1 MDGEKPATVNQ
12 HPISHSHCSSSFYF
26 RNTPGPFSVTVA
38 GKDMVVLTH
47 PQEVADAYKI
57 PTLYH
62 DAFVRDFF
70 NQLGVSPVGMR
81 KMFQDP
87 RSFAAKEKSTS
98 MLQNENPLYKCFTH
112 YQSDLYKGK
121 LHPGE
126 QFDVF
131 QGKILRY
138 IDDSL
143 QWDHLSSGPGA
154 TSTIN
159 RIIPHERTLSLSDW
173 CREVIVKAT
182 TRAIFGDALL
192 DIDPNFLQYFYDFD
206 DESWKLTYQLPR
218 FLSKDAHAVKDK
230 ILDVVVEFLK
240 LPLGKTEDACWLVKM
255 LGKEQ
260 RNIGIG
266 ERDIAAMLMVVFW
279 V

>member
-1 MDGEKPATVNQ
+1 
-12 HPISHSHCSSSFYF
+12 
-26 RNTPGPFSVTVA
+26 
-38 GKDMVVLTH
+38 MVVLTH
-47 PQEVADAYKI
+47 PQEVVDAYKI

-70 NQLGVSPVGMR
+70 NQLGVSSVGMR

-87 RSFAAKEKSTS
+87 RSFAVKEKSTS

-112 YQSDLYKGK
+112 YQSDLYKEQ
-121 LHPGE
+121 LHSEE

-143 QWDHLSSGPGA
+143 HWNHLSSESDA

-173 CREVIVKAT
+173 CREVIVKVI
-182 TRAIFGDALL
+182 TRVIFGDALL
-192 DIDPNFLQYFYDFD
+192 NIDSNFLQYFYDFD
-206 DESWKLTYQLPR
+206 DES
-218 FLSKDAHAVKDK
+218 
-230 ILDVVVEFLK
+230 
-240 LPLGKTEDACWLVKM
+240 
-255 LGKEQ
+255 
-260 RNIGIG
+260 
-266 ERDIAAMLMVVFW
+266 
-279 V
+279 

>member
-1 MDGEKPATVNQ
+1 MDGEEPTPVDR
-12 HPISHSHCSSSFYF
+12 HHISHNHCLSRFYF

-38 GKDMVVLTH
+38 GKDMVILTH

-62 DAFVRDFF
+62 DDFVRDFF
-70 NQLGVSPVGMR
+70 NQLGVSPIGMR

-87 RSFAAKEKSTS
+87 RSFAVTEKSNS

-112 YQSDLYKGK
+112 YQSDLYKGQ
-121 LHPGE
+121 LHPGK
-126 QFDVF
+126 QFEVL
-131 QGKILRY
+131 QAKILRC

-143 QWDHLSSGPGA
+143 QWDHLPSEPGA
-154 TSTIN
+154 TSTIS
-159 RIIPHERTLSLSDW
+159 RIMPYERTLSLSDW

-182 TRAIFGDALL
+182 TRVMFGDALL
-192 DIDPNFLQYFYDFD
+192 HIDPKFLQYFYDFD

-218 FLSKDAHAVKDK
+218 FLSKDVHAVKDK
-230 ILDVVVEFLK
+230 ILDVLVEFLK
-240 LPLGKTEDACWLVKM
+240 LPPDKTEDACWLVKM
-255 LGKEQ
+255 LVTEQ